1 MSDFSVFRLYT
12 FFRFLSFI
20 LVPSIFIGAKNDII
34 GITIIEGTTPTL
46 ELTLSDE
53 TIDLS
58 TFDHV
63 YATLQKTSI
72 KSRKVTKSDAELTLA
87 ANVCSL
93 TLTQEETLLLGE
105 GRCKVQMNWTSDNGA
120 YRDASESGVFTLGE
134 NLLKE
139 VLA

>member
-1 MSDFSVFRLYT
+1 MISLD
-12 FFRFLSFI
+12 
-20 LVPSIFIGAKNDII
+20 
-34 GITIIEGTTPTL
+34 ITIIEGTTPTL

-63 YATLQKTSI
+63 YATLQRMST
-72 KSRKVTKSDAELTLA
+72 KSKKVTKSDAELTLA
-87 ANVCSL
+87 GNVCSV
-93 TLTQEETLLLGE
+93 TLTQAETLLLGA

-120 YRDASESGVFTLGE
+120 YRDASEIGMFEMSE
-134 NLLKE
+134 NLLNE

>member
-1 MSDFSVFRLYT
+1 MISLD
-12 FFRFLSFI
+12 
-20 LVPSIFIGAKNDII
+20 
-34 GITIIEGTTPTL
+34 ITIIEGTTPTL

-58 TFDHV
+58 IFDHV
-63 YATLQKTSI
+63 YATLQKTTMRN
-72 KSRKVTKSDAELTLA
+72 RKVTKSDAELTLA

-120 YRDASESGVFTLGE
+120 YRDASEIGVFILGE
-134 NLLKE
+134 NLLNE

>member
-1 MSDFSVFRLYT
+1 MTSLD
-12 FFRFLSFI
+12 
-20 LVPSIFIGAKNDII
+20 
-34 GITIIEGTTPTL
+34 ITIIEGTTPTL

-72 KSRKVTKSDAELTLA
+72 KSKKVTKSDADLTLA

-105 GRCKVQMNWTSDNGA
+105 GRCEVQMNWTKDNGA
-120 YRDASESGVFTLGE
+120 TREASNIVTFYLSK
-134 NLLKE
+134 NLEME